1 MNYLERGKGMSQQ
14 FFKRKRHDSTSTT
27 ENYDHLHVSSNLKNN
42 LTEIKKILGES
53 IDVKIVEFLEIP
65 IPFGICYIEGLINK
79 QQLELSIIEP
89 IKRSQSDNKKLKPNE
104 LIHQTEVS
112 AMIRPCLHFDLIV
125 TPVLKGQVI
134 IFVDGISEAYSIP
147 LETWETRGVE
157 EPEAQT
163 MVRGPREGFIE
174 TLQTNTTLLRRRI
187 SNPTLRFKPFE
198 VGKITKTT
206 ILVSYLESQ
215 VDQEVLQEVIKRVSN
230 LNTDKIFESGM
241 LEELIDE
248 NGYSPFPTFQS
259 TERPDVAA
267 AALSEGNVVIMFEGT
282 PFVLITPTTFISFFQ
297 AAEDY
302 YHHFDLSSFIRVIR
316 VISFMISLA
325 LPAAYIAVTTF
336 HQELIP
342 TNLLVSLAAQREG
355 VPFPAFVEALVMET
369 IFEILREA
377 GIRMPRPIG
386 SAVSIVGAIVIGESA
401 VAAGL
406 VSPAI
411 VIVVSLTA
419 ISSFVSPYYGFSGA
433 ARLLRFGLMILAA
446 TTGIF
451 GMIFFMIGLLIH
463 LCSLT
468 SMGRPYFSPLAPF
481 QSGKQKDSLLRLP
494 LWWTQTKLHRKWVK
508 KS

>member
-1 MNYLERGKGMSQQ
+1 MSQQ
-14 FFKRKRHDSTSTT
+14 FFKRKRHYT
-27 ENYDHLHVSSNLKNN
+27 ESSETEKYEHLLVSSDLKTNLI
-42 LTEIKKILGES
+42 EIENILGDS
-53 IDVKIVEFLEIP
+53 IDVKIVQFMELP
-65 IPFGICYIEGLINK
+65 IPFAICYIEGLINK

-89 IKRSQSDNKKLKPNE
+89 IKSWQLKDTTLQPID
-104 LIHQTEVS
+104 LVHQTEVS
-112 AMIRPCLHFDLIV
+112 AVISTCDHFNLIV
-125 TPVLKGQVI
+125 TPVLKGQAI
-134 IFVDGISEAYSIP
+134 IFVDGVNQAYSIP

-215 VDQEVLQEVIKRVSN
+215 VDQEVLQEVIKRVTN

-267 AALSEGNVVIMFEGT
+267 AALTEGNVVIMFEGT

-302 YHHFDLSSFIRVIR
+302 YHHFDLSSFIRFIR
-316 VISFMISLA
+316 VLSFMISLA
-325 LPAAYIAVTTF
+325 LPATYIAVTTF
-336 HQELIP
+336 HHELIP

-419 ISSFVSPYYGFSGA
+419 ISSFVSPYYAFSGA
-433 ARLLRFGLMILAA
+433 ARLLRFVLMILAA

-451 GMIFFMIGLLIH
+451 GMIFFMLGLLIH

-468 SMGRPYFSPLAPF
+468 SMGKPYFTPLAPF

-494 LWWTQTKLHRKWVK
+494 LWWTQTKLHRKRVN